1 MQKRKRAQ
9 VLEKQ
14 ASLSEVYPKLLT
26 EDAHVASV
34 RQIATDIV
42 SAAVRRVQAQPAS
55 MEASLKSELPSIVKN
70 ALHELAL
77 EQLSKANANEDSS
90 NLDTNSK
97 ALANEPNLDLTA
109 KLNERPTRQA
119 VTLKVAN
126 QAYLVSSDADV
137 DYMQAIAKEANLL
150 LKEVKKQLPH
160 SDKQSQFV
168 LALLNALDEK
178 ADISFKYN
186 EQSEL
191 LEQAI
196 AFRHELEKR
205 KAVLERKIQSYK
217 QKLADLAAIF
227 TDISE
232 RFSLYKADPS
242 FSSENFQKLVLQ
254 ILDGDES
261 EKQLSN
267 FTQLSLQDCLQLE
280 RNKQN
285 ER

>member
-26 EDAHVASV
+26 EDANVASV

-90 NLDTNSK
+90 HLDTNSK
-97 ALANEPNLDLTA
+97 SMANEPNLDLTA
-109 KLNERPTRQA
+109 KLDERPTRQA

-205 KAVLERKIQSYK
+205 KAVLERKIQNYK

-261 EKQLSN
+261 ENQLTN
-267 FTQLSLQDCLQLE
+267 FAQLSLQDCLHLE